1 MQTRFLG
8 TELRDK
14 DGVVGIQPEDHERD
28 RDRVECQHEEHCRG
42 AHEDRSLCTHTAL
55 ARALC
60 CVKSF
65 ADTGARLGHTG
76 HCMRDEHPGTGHK
89 QQHQQ
94 SSNVNSSRHHVGQ
107 GKQRTVTY
115 ASCQGTSCT
124 ESDVH
129 SSPRIEIA
137 ECVAA
142 VGIRTASVSGRHSPC
157 FAAARIAAWCSAA
170 SLFLSLDR
178 CRPATP

>member
-1 MQTRFLG
+1 MKPLAVPRRVHPPPRAPRSLAGLSMTRGSTGRSGSPWRPDRCTWPAPPRAAGSRRAPAKRVPLLLATATKFRDCCPDSRVQTRFLG

-28 RDRVECQHEEHCRG
+28 RDGVECQHEEHRRG

-60 CVKSF
+60 CVKSV
-65 ADTGARLGHTG
+65 ADTGARLEHTG

-94 SSNVNSSRHHVGQ
+94 RSNVNSS
-107 GKQRTVTY
+107 
-115 ASCQGTSCT
+115 
-124 ESDVH
+124 
-129 SSPRIEIA
+129 
-137 ECVAA
+137 
-142 VGIRTASVSGRHSPC
+142 
-157 FAAARIAAWCSAA
+157 
-170 SLFLSLDR
+170 
-178 CRPATP
+178 